1 MNELS
6 SPGRAILSEWGV
18 SQFHGLSTS
27 EGPAR
32 SGLKNTG
39 PGRAPGRQVLP
50 PPLVLFTFL
59 TVKAPSLQPPKPTLS
74 PSPTSPLNTLIA
86 PDDWRSPFLRLLS
99 TTQPKALLQ
108 RFSPH
113 PCTAQ
118 SPGELFFKIPVP
130 GPTFEVWLPF
140 GSAVRSSVLF

>member
-86 PDDWRSPFLRLLS
+86 KDDWRSPFLRLLS
-99 TTQPKALLQ
+99 H
-108 RFSPH
+108 H
-113 PCTAQ
+113 PTKGA
-118 SPGELFFKIPVP
+118 SAAVLTPPLHSTITRGTFFLN
-130 GPTFEVWLPF
+130 TSAWAHFRSLASFWL
-140 GSAVRSSVLF
+140 SC